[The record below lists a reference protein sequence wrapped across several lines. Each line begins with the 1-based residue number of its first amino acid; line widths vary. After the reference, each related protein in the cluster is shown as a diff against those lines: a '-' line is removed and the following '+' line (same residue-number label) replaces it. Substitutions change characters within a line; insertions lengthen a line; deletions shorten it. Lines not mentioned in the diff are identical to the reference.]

1 MTNEEIQAEG
11 MRRAGCPEDQIQRA
25 IDFARM
31 YHPSESARQPVTLK
45 PGQTEEMV
53 IAELV
58 KLYRKLQVSP
68 QAQAELDAYVK
79 ESAAK
84 SARNN

>member
-1 MTNEEIQAEG
+1 V
-11 MRRAGCPEDQIQRA
+11 
-25 IDFARM
+25 
-31 YHPSESARQPVTLK
+31 SARRPATLK

-68 QAQAELDAYVK
+68 QAQAELEAYVK